1 MAGVSLSDEYWLAHD
16 QLGFNRAEIDRMI
29 LNGFEGA
36 FLPLPERLELLS
48 RARDELADIR

>member
-1 MAGVSLSDEYWLAHD
+1 
-16 QLGFNRAEIDRMI
+16 MI

-48 RARDELADIR
+48 RVRDELAGI